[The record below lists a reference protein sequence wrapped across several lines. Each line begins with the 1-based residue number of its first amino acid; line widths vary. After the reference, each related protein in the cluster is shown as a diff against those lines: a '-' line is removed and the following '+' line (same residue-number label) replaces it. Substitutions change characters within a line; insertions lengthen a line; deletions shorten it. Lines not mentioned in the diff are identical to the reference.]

1 MITIYHNPRCSKSR
15 ACHLILSDSKKD
27 IEVINYMQTP
37 FSEEK
42 LREVIGLLGISP
54 LDLVRKNEPIWK
66 KVFKGKKMSD
76 NGLIKAMLKYPKLIE
91 RPIVVFENSALIAR
105 PPEKVRNFI
114 S

>member
-15 ACHLILSDSKKD
+15 ACHLILSDAKKD

-54 LDLVRKNEPIWK
+54 LELVRTNEVIWK
-66 KVFKGKKMSD
+66 EKFKGKKMSD
-76 NGLIKAMLKYPKLIE
+76 NALIKAMVQYPKLIE
-91 RPIVVFENSALIAR
+91 RPIVVFENSAIIAR
-105 PPEKVRNFI
+105 PPEKVLGFI